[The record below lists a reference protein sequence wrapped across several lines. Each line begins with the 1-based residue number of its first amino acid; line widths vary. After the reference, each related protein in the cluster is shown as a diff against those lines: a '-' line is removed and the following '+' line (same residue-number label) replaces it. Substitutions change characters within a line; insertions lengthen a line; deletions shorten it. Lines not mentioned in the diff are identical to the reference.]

1 MAALLSYATQECS
14 MPCHVSLH
22 VSQESF
28 IVLFTW
34 VLHSFH
40 MSSLF
45 LDIFY
50 FSLYFNSFL
59 KLYILMTAN
68 LKHKR

>member
-1 MAALLSYATQECS
+1 MAELLSYAIQECS
-14 MPCHVSLH
+14 MPCHLSLH
-22 VSQESF
+22 VSQERF
-28 IVLFTW
+28 IVLFIW

-50 FSLYFNSFL
+50 FSLYFNGFL
-59 KLYILMTAN
+59 KLYILIAN